1 MFYWN
6 GSLLFCILSFYLKPF
21 LKKFRDLISI
31 LSLIW
36 VLFSPTLLISMFVIA
51 VVKKFIVKHHLSRS
65 KSTINAMEKHAFI
78 AAKVMI

>member
-6 GSLLFCILSFYLKPF
+6 DSLLFCILSFFFKPF
-21 LKKFRDLISI
+21 LKEFRDLISI

-36 VLFSPTLLISMFVIA
+36 VLFSPTLLILMFVIA
-51 VVKKFIVKHHLSRS
+51 VVKKLIVKHLSRS
-65 KSTINAMEKHAFI
+65 KSTINAMEKHAFT